1 MRPVWI
7 LVLAIVV
14 VGLVALALSAA
25 GLLRRRRPLFAA
37 AVAFRRR
44 QGEFVALAA
53 RVRALDADVAAV
65 RARAAEVPD
74 RWALARG
81 GPYGRAAGPGS
92 ETGRKRS

>member
-1 MRPVWI
+1 MRHVWI

-14 VGLVALALSAA
+14 VGLVALALSAV

-37 AVAFRRR
+37 AAAFRRR

-65 RARAAEVPD
+65 RARVGEVPEK
-74 RWALARG
+74 WALARG
-81 GPYGRAAGPGS
+81 GPYGRAAAPGA
-92 ETGRKRS
+92 ENGRKHS